1 MDMSVGGIPW
11 LDQPV
16 MLHSSRQDKCKL
28 PDAQCA
34 YRNTRWRY
42 WYALQVLPLLY
53 YRGLYHLGMQVPSRP
68 CICPEHGLLLLCGYC
83 DLYYLEYPR
92 QGLSRLAQKDS
103 SMACNDFNL
112 PVHILSGISVPD
124 AEVLVSIFGCH
135 HVGYCGRNF
144 LLRYV
149 LSFNLA

>member
-1 MDMSVGGIPW
+1 MDMDMDMSVGGIPW

-83 DLYYLEYPR
+83 DLYYLEYPCQVCPDWLKR
-92 QGLSRLAQKDS
+92 TRVWRAMTSVSRYMSYRGYRFPMLKYWS
-103 SMACNDFNL
+103 PSLGVTML
-112 PVHILSGISVPD
+112 GIVG
-124 AEVLVSIFGCH
+124 AIFFFGM
-135 HVGYCGRNF
+135 Y
-144 LLRYV
+144 
-149 LSFNLA
+149 